1 MNNNQKFV
9 KIKEHLLD
17 NFMKD
22 EIISYLLTQ
31 NPAKYRQIF
40 EDAAEKGAERIMIQT
55 EMNVSRGSNIIPFP
69 IMGQA

>member
-9 KIKEHLLD
+9 KIKEQLLD

-31 NPAKYRQIF
+31 NPTKYRQIF
-40 EDAAEKGAERIMIQT
+40 EDAAEKGAERIMVQT
-55 EMNVSRGSNIIPFP
+55 EMNSSKGNNIIPFP
-69 IMGQA
+69 VMGHA